1 MPLRLRSFVLGV
13 FTSQSTPVYS
23 VNKNQDNPT
32 NMDASATTIA
42 TETATAM
49 IPITTDRLKML
60 EQLEASLPDLIQNA
74 ILEYKKSNLRRLH
87 EKDKANPENV
97 NKRVKRYAEKHR
109 EEINAKRRE
118 KRRLQKAAATAGSQ
132 TQVVVTSMTPTLTVI
147 NPDGNYVP
155 FD

>member
-1 MPLRLRSFVLGV
+1 MALRLRSNAVY
-13 FTSQSTPVYS
+13 TSQSAPVYS
-23 VNKNQDNPT
+23 EEKNQTPPT
-32 NMDASATTIA
+32 AMDASANTTSMIPIA
-42 TETATAM
+42 TE
-49 IPITTDRLKML
+49 RLKAL
-60 EQLEASLPDLIQNA
+60 EALEASLPDLIQNA

-118 KRRLQKAAATAGSQ
+118 KRRLQKAAAASAGHSATTI
-132 TQVVVTSMTPTLTVI
+132 TQQIPTLTIV
-147 NPDGNYVP
+147 NPNGNFVP

>member
-1 MPLRLRSFVLGV
+1 MPLRLRSNDAY
-13 FTSQSTPVYS
+13 TSQSTPVYS
-23 VNKNQDNPT
+23 ENKNQVHPT
-32 NMDASATTIA
+32 NMDVSAT
-42 TETATAM
+42 M
-49 IPITTDRLKML
+49 VPISSDRLKTL
-60 EQLEASLPDLIQNA
+60 EALEASLPNLIQNA

-118 KRRLQKAAATAGSQ
+118 KRRLQKAAAAGATTTMS
-132 TQVVVTSMTPTLTVI
+132 STPSLTVV
-147 NPDGNYVP
+147 NPNGNYVP

>member
-1 MPLRLRSFVLGV
+1 MTLRVRSNHVYAC
-13 FTSQSTPVYS
+13 QNIPVYS
-23 VNKNQDNPT
+23 ENKNQEQPT
-32 NMDASATTIA
+32 NMDVSATLTP
-42 TETATAM
+42 TETNVIQISAE
-49 IPITTDRLKML
+49 RLKAL
-60 EQLEASLPDLIQNA
+60 EAVEASLPDLIQNA

-118 KRRLQKAAATAGSQ
+118 KRRLLKASATIN
-132 TQVVVTSMTPTLTVI
+132 TNTVTIPTLTII
-147 NPDGNYVP
+147 NPNGNYVP

>member
-1 MPLRLRSFVLGV
+1 MRSNHVY
-13 FTSQSTPVYS
+13 TWQSTPVYS
-23 VNKNQDNPT
+23 ENKIQVTST
-32 NMDASATTIA
+32 NMDISSTQSEVIQISS
-42 TETATAM
+42 E
-49 IPITTDRLKML
+49 RLKA
-60 EQLEASLPDLIQNA
+60 LEAIEASIPDLIQNA

-118 KRRLQKAAATAGSQ
+118 KRRLLKAAAAGASAAP
-132 TQVVVTSMTPTLTVI
+132 VSTPTLTVI
-147 NPDGNYVP
+147 NPNGNYVP

>member
-1 MPLRLRSFVLGV
+1 MRSYAVDV
-13 FTSQSTPVYS
+13 YTSQSTPVYS
-23 VNKNQDNPT
+23 VNKNQDHST
-32 NMDASATTIA
+32 NMDASATT
-42 TETATAM
+42 TATSM
-49 IPITTDRLKML
+49 VPITLDRLKAL
-60 EQLEASLPDLIQNA
+60 EALEASLPVMIQAA

-118 KRRLQKAAATAGSQ
+118 KRRLQKAATASGAGAGAGAGVQGQ
-132 TQVVVTSMTPTLTVI
+132 TPPLTAI
-147 NPDGNYVP
+147 NPNGNYVP

>member
-1 MPLRLRSFVLGV
+1 MV
-13 FTSQSTPVYS
+13 
-23 VNKNQDNPT
+23 
-32 NMDASATTIA
+32 
-42 TETATAM
+42 
-49 IPITTDRLKML
+49 PITTDRLKTL
-60 EQLEASLPDLIQNA
+60 EALEASLPDLIQTA

-118 KRRLQKAAATAGSQ
+118 KRRLQKAASQ
-132 TQVVVTSMTPTLTVI
+132 TQTLPQTTVTPSLTVVDP
-147 NPDGNYVP
+147 NGNYVP

>member
-1 MPLRLRSFVLGV
+1 MSSRLRSYAVDV
-13 FTSQSTPVYS
+13 YTSQSTPVYS
-23 VNKNQDNPT
+23 VNKNQDHST
-32 NMDASATTIA
+32 NMDASATT
-42 TETATAM
+42 TATIM
-49 IPITTDRLKML
+49 VPITTDRLKTL
-60 EQLEASLPDLIQNA
+60 EALEASLPDLIQTA

-118 KRRLQKAAATAGSQ
+118 KRRLQKAASQ
-132 TQVVVTSMTPTLTVI
+132 TQTLPQTTVTPSLTVVDP
-147 NPDGNYVP
+147 NGNYVP

>member
-1 MPLRLRSFVLGV
+1 MALRVRSNDVY
-13 FTSQSTPVYS
+13 TSQSAPVYS
-23 VNKNQDNPT
+23 EEKNQTPPT
-32 NMDASATTIA
+32 AMDASANTMVMIPIA
-42 TETATAM
+42 TE
-49 IPITTDRLKML
+49 RLKAL
-60 EQLEASLPDLIQNA
+60 ETLEASLPDLIQNA

-118 KRRLQKAAATAGSQ
+118 KRRLQKAAASAGHSAAA
-132 TQVVVTSMTPTLTVI
+132 TQQVPALTVV
-147 NPDGNYVP
+147 NPNGNFVP

>member
-1 MPLRLRSFVLGV
+1 MALRVRSNHVY
-13 FTSQSTPVYS
+13 TSQSAPVYS
-23 VNKNQDNPT
+23 EEKNQTPPT
-32 NMDASATTIA
+32 AMDASATTTMIPIA
-42 TETATAM
+42 TE
-49 IPITTDRLKML
+49 RLKAL
-60 EQLEASLPDLIQNA
+60 EALEASLPDLIQNA

-118 KRRLQKAAATAGSQ
+118 KRRLQKAAASAGHSAAA
-132 TQVVVTSMTPTLTVI
+132 TQQVPTLTVV
-147 NPDGNYVP
+147 NPNGNFVP

>member
-1 MPLRLRSFVLGV
+1 MTSRMRSYAVDV
-13 FTSQSTPVYS
+13 YTSQSTPVYS
-23 VNKNQDNPT
+23 VNKNQDHST
-32 NMDASATTIA
+32 NMDASATT
-42 TETATAM
+42 TATSM
-49 IPITTDRLKML
+49 VPITLDRLKAL
-60 EQLEASLPDLIQNA
+60 EALEASLPVMIQAA

-118 KRRLQKAAATAGSQ
+118 KRRLQKAAAAAGSQ
-132 TQVVVTSMTPTLTVI
+132 TQVVAQAQAPSMTPTLTVV
-147 NPDGNYVP
+147 NPNGNYVP

>member
-1 MPLRLRSFVLGV
+1 
-13 FTSQSTPVYS
+13 
-23 VNKNQDNPT
+23 
-32 NMDASATTIA
+32 
-42 TETATAM
+42 M
-49 IPITTDRLKML
+49 IPITTDRLKTL
-60 EQLEASLPDLIQNA
+60 EALEASLPDLIQNA

-118 KRRLQKAAATAGSQ
+118 KRRLQKAATASGAGAGAGAGVQGQ
-132 TQVVVTSMTPTLTVI
+132 TPPLTAI
-147 NPDGNYVP
+147 NPNGNYVP

>member
-1 MPLRLRSFVLGV
+1 VK
-13 FTSQSTPVYS
+13 
-23 VNKNQDNPT
+23 KNQDHPA

-42 TETATAM
+42 TETVM

-118 KRRLQKAAATAGSQ
+118 KRRLQKATATATAGGQ
-132 TQVVVTSMTPTLTVI
+132 TTVTPSLIVVDP
-147 NPDGNYVP
+147 NGNYVP

>member
-1 MPLRLRSFVLGV
+1 MV
-13 FTSQSTPVYS
+13 
-23 VNKNQDNPT
+23 
-32 NMDASATTIA
+32 
-42 TETATAM
+42 
-49 IPITTDRLKML
+49 PISSDRLKTL
-60 EQLEASLPDLIQNA
+60 EALEASLPNLIQNA

-118 KRRLQKAAATAGSQ
+118 KRRLQKAAAAGATTTMS
-132 TQVVVTSMTPTLTVI
+132 STPSLTVV
-147 NPDGNYVP
+147 NPNGNYVP

>member
-1 MPLRLRSFVLGV
+1 MDISS
-13 FTSQSTPVYS
+13 TQSEVIQIS
-23 VNKNQDNPT
+23 
-32 NMDASATTIA
+32 S
-42 TETATAM
+42 E
-49 IPITTDRLKML
+49 RLKA
-60 EQLEASLPDLIQNA
+60 LEAIEASIPDLIQNA

-118 KRRLQKAAATAGSQ
+118 KRRLLKAAAAGASAAP
-132 TQVVVTSMTPTLTVI
+132 VSTPTLTVI
-147 NPDGNYVP
+147 NPNGNYVP

>member
-1 MPLRLRSFVLGV
+1 
-13 FTSQSTPVYS
+13 
-23 VNKNQDNPT
+23 
-32 NMDASATTIA
+32 MDASATTIA
-42 TETATAM
+42 TATATETVM

-118 KRRLQKAAATAGSQ
+118 KRRLQKATATATAGGQ
-132 TQVVVTSMTPTLTVI
+132 TTVTPSLIVVDP
-147 NPDGNYVP
+147 NGNYVP